1 MTHQPLPSGT
11 TDADRFARSLA
22 LLRGP
27 EIQPA
32 DGTLVA
38 EELRVLG
45 QLLADGRATI
55 LRAVAQAHPRTATD
69 LLPDLEAEYGL
80 PDGSLLP
87 TAERQ
92 RRLAAKYLSRA
103 GSSYTAVLA
112 TLRALAPEVVLVTI
126 PTAAVEDTDP
136 TAVYRLVI
144 LVDTERTLSDS
155 FLAELDQLLA
165 AQAEAA
171 EDWSVGD
178 RLGFYC
184 DDATSLCDVTLLDA

>member
-1 MTHQPLPSGT
+1 MTFPLPSGT
-11 TDADRFARSLA
+11 TEADRFARSLA

-27 EIQPA
+27 EVSAA
-32 DGTLVA
+32 DGTLAA
-38 EELRVLG
+38 EDLRVLG
-45 QLLADGRATI
+45 QLLADGRASV

-87 TAERQ
+87 TSERQ

-112 TLRALAPEVVLVTI
+112 TLRVLAPEVVLITI
-126 PTAAVEDTDP
+126 PAADVARTDP

-144 LVDTERTLSDS
+144 LVSTEHAGGDALLT
-155 FLAELDQLLA
+155 EVDQLLA
-165 AQAEAA
+165 AQTDSSE
-171 EDWSVGD
+171 EWSVGD
-178 RLGFYC
+178 RLGFRC
-184 DDATSLCDVTLLDA
+184 DDPSSGCDLTLLEA

>member
-11 TDADRFARSLA
+11 TDADRFARALA
-22 LLRGP
+22 LLRGA

-38 EELRVLG
+38 EDLRVLG
-45 QLLADGRATI
+45 QLLADGRASV

-80 PDGSLLP
+80 PNGSLLP
-87 TAERQ
+87 LAERQ

-112 TLRALAPEVVLVTI
+112 TLRILAPEVVLVTI
-126 PTAAVEDTDP
+126 PTATVADTDP
-136 TAVYRLVI
+136 TAVYRLVV
-144 LVDTERTLSDS
+144 LVDTARTLSDS
-155 FLAELDQLLA
+155 FLAEIDQLLA
-165 AQAEAA
+165 AQAEAS
-171 EDWSVGD
+171 EDWAVGD

-184 DDATSLCDVTLLDA
+184 DDPSSGCDLTLLEA